1 MLLLSLIHRGGITI
15 VMSPPHARCFS
26 RLRHILSHPSEW
38 IVRLRTSTSR
48 AANNQPA
55 LNLKISILT
64 EIAMNKYFTRSL
76 QLGAIAL
83 AIGLATGMG
92 PIDDAKA
99 TIYNGLTSTKPA
111 TVVEIGV
118 PWNTLPLAIISHGP
132 VL

>member
-1 MLLLSLIHRGGITI
+1 MIR
-15 VMSPPHARCFS
+15 A
-26 RLRHILSHPSEW
+26 
-38 IVRLRTSTSR
+38 STSR